1 MTEKPDAPKP
11 ATDEDVEV
19 YKHAME
25 YFQRYQDLAALELL
39 AKKAEIILARIDQD
53 RDTIAS
59 ERARADK
66 AEQEVER
73 LTLALSNM
81 DNVIDAMQ
89 GKDCAQLSEAR
100 AEIARLREALLECV
114 NTHDAIVG
122 GLGKSDPP
130 AIRKARAAL
139 ANKGA
144 DNG

>member
-1 MTEKPDAPKP
+1 MNSDISKPVP
-11 ATDEDVEV
+11 AASDVEV
-19 YKHAME
+19 ANMAREWKW
-25 YFQRYQDLAALELL
+25 FKTITLIGPKPIAAL
-39 AKKAEIILARIDQD
+39 LARIDQD
-53 RDTIAS
+53 RATIAS

-73 LTLALSNM
+73 LNLALSNK